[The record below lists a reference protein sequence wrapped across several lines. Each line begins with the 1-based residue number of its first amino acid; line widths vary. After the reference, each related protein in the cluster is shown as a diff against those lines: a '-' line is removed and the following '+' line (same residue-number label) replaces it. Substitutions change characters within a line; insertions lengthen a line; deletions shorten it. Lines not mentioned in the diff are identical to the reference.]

1 MPSCATWPLLGGVEP
16 KLGDQH
22 LRVLTVLGFPNATT
36 PGLLDAL
43 NDLGFAYRWTTRWI
57 ALDKTEATK
66 NLTRLRRQW
75 FAKRKSVG
83 AILREVMFNRET
95 ALVDP
100 DADNKALDADEALQE
115 LGADDVAFGYLTTA
129 IVVCDADA
137 KQANEKLLAVERI
150 INGRGFVTIRET
162 LNAVEAWLG
171 SLPGN
176 PYANVRQPIVH
187 TLNLAHMMPVS
198 AVWAGPEMNRHLN
211 APPLMMTET
220 RGSTP
225 FRLDLHVGDVG
236 HTLIVGPTGAGKSV
250 LLALLALQF
259 RRFIGAQVIIFDRGR
274 SARAA
279 ALAMGGE
286 SIELGL
292 EGTLVPAAARA
303 HRRAGRDRLRPA
315 VGDGAADQRGRARH
329 AGRQGRG
336 VDRACRASPR
346 RPRPSA
352 RSPASPC

>member
-1 MPSCATWPLLGGVEP
+1 MPSTIWASPIAGPRAGSP
-16 KLGDQH
+16 SIRPRQ
-22 LRVLTVLGFPNATT
+22 
-36 PGLLDAL
+36 PG
-43 NDLGFAYRWTTRWI
+43 
-57 ALDKTEATK
+57 

-75 FAKRKSVG
+75 FAKRKSVS

-100 DADNKALDADEALQE
+100 DADNKAADADEALQE
-115 LGADDVAFGYLTTA
+115 LGADDVAFGYLTTT
-129 IVVCDADA
+129 VVVADADA
-137 KQANEKLLAVERI
+137 KQASDKLLAIERI

-198 AVWAGPEMNRHLN
+198 AVWAGPEANRHLN
-211 APPLMMTET
+211 APPLMMAET

-236 HTLIVGPTGAGKSV
+236 HTPDGRP
-250 LLALLALQF
+250 
-259 RRFIGAQVIIFDRGR
+259 DRGR
-274 SARAA
+274 QIGAAGPARPAVPPLHRRPGRPVRSRA
-279 ALAMGGE
+279 LGRARPALAMGGE

-292 EGTLVPAAARA
+292 RGHALPAAAGA
-303 HRRAGRDRLRPA
+303 HRRARRDRLRPA
-315 VGDGAADQRGRARH
+315 MGDGAAHRRRRPRH
-329 AGRQGRG
+329 ARRQGRG
-336 VDRACRASPR
+336 VDGAAKPRLAHPR
-346 RPRPSA
+346 RSA
-352 RSPASPC
+352 R